1 MKADLKKIEEQHKL
15 DVRKLA
21 DHGGYK
27 IVRHA
32 ESYCESH
39 LAKVW
44 RPILGIETDDGPLF
58 DQLKFTPTMTLIL
71 HLFGKAV
78 HAHGAERS
86 KLPKISAWRPVI
98 TQGSERPRFPKA
110 ISKNDI
116 AKIVGKSRSAVD
128 DAVGRLRRGRDAA
141 HDLFSCR
148 LAHALFVETGIMLDV
163 TTHANLSFSFM
174 LEDYEYAATVA
185 REAQLRD
192 AETILKQKEWC
203 ADATRSKSA
212 IESLSEA
219 AKPVAN
225 PENAGGK
232 DTVAV

>member
-1 MKADLKKIEEQHKL
+1 MNVELKKQEERHRA
-15 DVRKLA
+15 DVKALA

-27 IVRHA
+27 LLRHA
-32 ESYCESH
+32 ESYCDTH
-39 LAKVW
+39 LARVW
-44 RPILGIETDDGPLF
+44 RPILKVVSDDEPLF
-58 DQLKFTPTMTLIL
+58 DELDFTPTMILVL
-71 HLFGKAV
+71 HLFSKAV
-78 HAHGAERS
+78 HCHAAERS
-86 KLPKISAWRPVI
+86 KLPRIGAWRPVI
-98 TQGSERPRFPKA
+98 TESGSVRFPKA

-116 AKIVGKSRSAVD
+116 AKIIGKSRSAVD
-128 DAVGRLRRGRDAA
+128 DAVGRFRSKRNDT
-141 HDLFSCR
+141 LFSKR

-174 LEDYEYAATVA
+174 LEDYEYAGMVA

-203 ADATRSKSA
+203 ADATRTKSA

-232 DTVAV
+232 EEQAV